1 MKLNDDIKNK
11 IQAEYDAWAEIQ
23 YAGNDKK

>member
-1 MKLNDDIKNK
+1 MKLSDEIKNK
-11 IQAEYDAWAEIQ
+11 IQAEYEEWAEIQ